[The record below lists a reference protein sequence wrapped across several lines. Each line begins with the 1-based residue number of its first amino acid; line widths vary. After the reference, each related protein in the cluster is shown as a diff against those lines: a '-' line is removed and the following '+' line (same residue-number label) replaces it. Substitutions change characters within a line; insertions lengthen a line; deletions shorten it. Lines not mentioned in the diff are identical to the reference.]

1 VGRFS
6 RDFRVLLDDQVAAER
21 RPASL
26 VRLRK
31 YAGLEPGYTP
41 LADGLRKLTELQLAK
56 PNMIYPSKASVETAL
71 SRNALYVDGSPTFSS
86 DTNCKAGR
94 NRTRS

>member
-1 VGRFS
+1 MIHNTQLQLKRH
-6 RDFRVLLDDQVAAER
+6 DFAETHQIPYLNASGAVFQGLRVLLDDQVAAER

-41 LADGLRKLTELQLAK
+41 LADGLRKLTEL
-56 PNMIYPSKASVETAL
+56 ST
-71 SRNALYVDGSPTFSS
+71 G
-86 DTNCKAGR
+86 
-94 NRTRS
+94 